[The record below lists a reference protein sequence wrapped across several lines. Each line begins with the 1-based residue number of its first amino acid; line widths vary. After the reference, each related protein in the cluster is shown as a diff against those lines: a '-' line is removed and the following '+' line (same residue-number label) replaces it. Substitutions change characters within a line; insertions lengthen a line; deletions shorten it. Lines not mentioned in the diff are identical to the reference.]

1 MILSDRS
8 IRQRL
13 QCGAIFIEPFDA
25 DSLQPASY
33 DLRLDNAFLVFDA
46 AQTDSIDV
54 RRAVSDVMRRIHIA
68 EDEAFVLHPGQFA
81 LANTREIVGVDDRH
95 VGWLE
100 GKSSLGRLG
109 LVIHATAGFLDP
121 GNRLRMT
128 LELCNLGPLPIK
140 LYPGTKIAQIAFGEL
155 DTACERPYGSEGL
168 NSKYHG
174 DLSVRESQMFRNDH
188 SET

>member
-8 IRQRL
+8 IRERL
-13 QCGAIFIEPFDA
+13 QSGAIIIEPFDA
-25 DSLQPASY
+25 ASLQPASY
-33 DLRLDNAFLVFDA
+33 DLRLDNEFLVFDA
-46 AQTDSIDV
+46 AQVACIDV
-54 RRAVSDVMRRIHIA
+54 RKPVSEMMRRIHVD

-81 LANTREIVGVDDRH
+81 LANTREVVGVDDRH

-128 LELCNLGPLPIK
+128 LELANLGPLPIK
-140 LYPGTKIAQIAFGEL
+140 LYPGTKVAQIAFGEL

-168 NSKYHG
+168 NSKYYG
-174 DLSVRESQMFRNDH
+174 DLGARESQMFRNHRD
-188 SET
+188 